1 MLLMVGILALGLI
14 ANLAAVAAAIIRGLG
29 GRPYQGPGPG
39 PYRRTLMGEFGEKLP
54 RSRRGGEV
62 RDLEVRLLLIISSS
76 SNDSVTNI

>member
-39 PYRRTLMGEFGEKLP
+39 P
-54 RSRRGGEV
+54 
-62 RDLEVRLLLIISSS
+62 
-76 SNDSVTNI
+76 